1 MFIRAHQSLSLRLR
15 SDFNLRFRSATHTSR
30 KAYRTITLL
39 LAGWVAACSALPAQ
53 QARQDAAQTPHPP
66 KLVLQIV
73 VDQLREDMLSRMA
86 SRFGKGG
93 FRYLMDDGVWYISAT
108 HPHANTETAVGHTVL
123 ATGAYPARNGIIGNK
138 WLHPETGITQDCVV
152 DPKYPLIGTD
162 TPGSAP
168 LQILTTTF
176 SDQMALATNGNS
188 HIFAVSEKD
197 RAAIPLAGHNGKAF
211 WFNTDTGEFNTSTYY
226 YSAYP
231 AWVSDWNKRKLA
243 DIWQNKEWVPLDN
256 PTTYLYYGTG
266 PFAKNMGSYGD
277 TFPHPFGIQPDNN
290 LYYTTLTISYV
301 GNQLT
306 ADFAKDLIK
315 NEQLGSHEGTDY
327 LGISFSSTDIVDH
340 NFSPDSMEGEDVLLR
355 LDRTLDDLFT
365 YIDKTV
371 GLKDTLIVLAGDHGS
386 ADVPEY
392 LETLKLPTG
401 RLMISV
407 DDLVTKVNQE
417 LLAKYHVANLL
428 FPPSRVKQPLPYL
441 YLDHELVH
449 KNHLD
454 LVEVQRAAADAVMA
468 IKGIYLAVP
477 SASAQT
483 NGSNGDLQMLE
494 RIQRMQNPERA
505 GDLYVVQ
512 LPQWQLGRP
521 PATGEGSPGAGVD
534 HGSPWEYDTSVPVI
548 FAGAKLKHSVISRP
562 ISTVDVAVTLSGKL
576 GIGYPSGSV
585 GTVLPEI
592 VPAAAACQAVTD
604 EEHCK

>member
-1 MFIRAHQSLSLRLR
+1 MFIRTHQSASSRLYSNFSLY
-15 SDFNLRFRSATHTSR
+15 FRSAARLSQKTYQGV
-30 KAYRTITLL
+30 AFL
-39 LAGWVAACSALPAQ
+39 LACWISTCSVLPAQ
-53 QARQDAAQTPHPP
+53 QQAKQDSAEDKHPP
-66 KLVLQIV
+66 KLILQIV

-86 SRFGKGG
+86 PRFGKGG
-93 FRYLMDDGVWYISAT
+93 FRYLMDEGVWYVSAT

-123 ATGAYPARNGIIGNK
+123 ATGAYPSRNGIIGNK
-138 WLHPETGITQDCVV
+138 WLDPKTGKVQDCVNNLDYFLV
-152 DPKYPLIGTD
+152 GTQK
-162 TPGSAP
+162 TSAAP

-176 SDQMALATNGNS
+176 SDQMALATNGKS

-211 WFNTDTGEFNTSTYY
+211 WFNTDNGQFNTSTYY

-231 AWVSDWNKRKLA
+231 AWVSDWNNKKDA
-243 DIWQNKEWVPLDN
+243 DAWQNKEWVPLDK

-266 PFAKNMGSYGD
+266 PFAKNMGPYGD
-277 TFPHPFGIQPDNN
+277 AFPHHFGTLGGDGTF
-290 LYYTTLTISYV
+290 YTKLTISYV
-301 GNQLT
+301 GNRLT
-306 ADFAKDLIK
+306 ADFAKALIE

-355 LDRTLDDLFT
+355 LDQTLACLFS

-371 GLKDTLIVLAGDHGS
+371 GLKNTLIVLAGDHGS

-392 LETLKLPTG
+392 LETLHIPTG
-401 RLMISV
+401 RLDTTI
-407 DDLVTKVNQE
+407 DDLVTAVNQV
-417 LLAKYHVANLL
+417 LLDKYQVPNLL
-428 FPPSRVKQPLPYL
+428 FPSHQPLPYL
-441 YLDHELVH
+441 YLDHDLIQ

-454 LVEVQRAAADAVMA
+454 LVEVQRTAADAVMSK
-468 IKGIYLAVP
+468 KGIYLALP
-477 SASAQT
+477 ATSTQT
-483 NGSNGDLQMLE
+483 NNSNGDAQLLE
-494 RIQRMQNPERA
+494 RIQRMHNPARA

-521 PATGEGSPGAGVD
+521 PASGEGNLPGAGVD

-548 FAGAKLKHSVISRP
+548 FAGARLKHSVISRP

-576 GIGYPSGSV
+576 GIGYPSGSA

-592 VPAAAACQAVTD
+592 VPAAMACQDMAD